1 MNATSQRRGSWAGY
15 VSIEHG
21 DFDELCDLLLTK
33 DDGVNVGWNI
43 HSSYIDKLSNGNT
56 EALRRFKR
64 ALKVKM
70 VTGKG
75 YFFFVDKVNELNP
88 VAYTNH
94 GLKVKASN
102 LCVAPETMILTDA
115 GHIEISSLVGEN
127 VNIWNGSEWSEVEV
141 VKTGENQEL
150 IKVNTDCG
158 QTLECTPNHKFY
170 VSQNYW
176 GEVVEKRAYQLSP
189 GDKLIKLATPIIEG
203 SKELR
208 HAYVNGFYSG
218 DGCFY
223 EGKSIIYLYNEK
235 RKLFPKFKEVIKW
248 HNVQEIQDRETI
260 YANGLEAKFFVPDA
274 SYSVVSRVDWLSGLL
289 DADGC
294 LLTNGESQTLQIGS
308 IEVEFLKEIQLMLQ
322 TLGVQSKVK
331 LARAAGAQ
339 LMPKNNGT
347 MELGIYSC
355 KDIYRL
361 LISGNGIN
369 QLLSLG
375 LSTSRLN
382 ITKHV
387 PNRNCE
393 RFVTVVN
400 VETTGRL
407 SDTYC
412 FTEPKKHM
420 GVFNGILTGQCSEI
434 ALHSNKNNTF
444 TCVLASMNLAK
455 YDEWKDTDAVYWST
469 IFLDCVAQ
477 EFIQLSN
484 SIPKLDKVVSF
495 TEKGRA
501 IGLGQMGLH
510 TMLQLKR
517 VPFESLEAHMLSN
530 YITKKMQDESF
541 RASEDLAKVY
551 GEPEWCVG
559 TGKRNTHTMAIAPT
573 KSTSLIMGG
582 VSEGI
587 NPDPSMMYVQ
597 TTAAG
602 EVIRINPVLLGIMK
616 ERSID
621 IDQASLEIQWAK
633 GSVQGLSWLSDKE
646 KEVFKTAF
654 EMDMD
659 NIVRM
664 ASARQR
670 YVDQAQ
676 SLNLF
681 FSTETPEEKV
691 ASVHK
696 KAFLDKYIKSL
707 YYIYSMP
714 GIEPAKDNCIACT

>member
-43 HSSYIDKLSNGNT
+43 HSSYIDKLSKGNT

-75 YFFFVDKVNELNP
+75 YFFFVDKVNDLNP
-88 VAYTNH
+88 VAYKNH

-102 LCVAPETMILTDA
+102 LC
-115 GHIEISSLVGEN
+115 
-127 VNIWNGSEWSEVEV
+127 
-141 VKTGENQEL
+141 
-150 IKVNTDCG
+150 
-158 QTLECTPNHKFY
+158 
-170 VSQNYW
+170 
-176 GEVVEKRAYQLSP
+176 
-189 GDKLIKLATPIIEG
+189 
-203 SKELR
+203 
-208 HAYVNGFYSG
+208 
-218 DGCFY
+218 
-223 EGKSIIYLYNEK
+223 
-235 RKLFPKFKEVIKW
+235 
-248 HNVQEIQDRETI
+248 
-260 YANGLEAKFFVPDA
+260 
-274 SYSVVSRVDWLSGLL
+274 
-289 DADGC
+289 
-294 LLTNGESQTLQIGS
+294 
-308 IEVEFLKEIQLMLQ
+308 
-322 TLGVQSKVK
+322 
-331 LARAAGAQ
+331 
-339 LMPKNNGT
+339 
-347 MELGIYSC
+347 
-355 KDIYRL
+355 
-361 LISGNGIN
+361 
-369 QLLSLG
+369 
-375 LSTSRLN
+375 
-382 ITKHV
+382 
-387 PNRNCE
+387 
-393 RFVTVVN
+393 
-400 VETTGRL
+400 
-407 SDTYC
+407 
-412 FTEPKKHM
+412 
-420 GVFNGILTGQCSEI
+420 SEI
-434 ALHSNKNNTF
+434 ALHSNNNNTF
-444 TCVLASMNLAK
+444 TCVLSSMNLAK
-455 YDEWKDTDAVYWST
+455 YDEWKDTDAVYWAT

-477 EFIQLSN
+477 EFIQLSH
-484 SIPKLDKVVSF
+484 SIPKLDKVVAS

-541 RASEDLAKVY
+541 RASEDLSKVY
-551 GEPEWCVG
+551 GEPEWCLG